1 MILDGKKL
9 AVGDFVHHFWRG
21 QGTVT
26 TVSQTSVTAKFSG
39 SLTTFGSG
47 GKIDGVKLVG
57 LGSPHIIWPE
67 YPETST
73 DIQALIPIIES
84 IRAYR
89 GGK

>member
-1 MILDGKKL
+1 MRLDGKNL

-21 QGTVT
+21 QGCVT
-26 TVSQTSVTAKFSG
+26 TVSNTSATAKFAG
-39 SLTTFGSG
+39 SLVTFGQG
-47 GKIDGVKLVG
+47 GKIDGMKLVG
-57 LGSPHIIWPE
+57 VGAPHIIWPE
-67 YPETST
+67 HPESSA